1 MPNKLFSII
10 IPTLNPGPKLE
21 ETIKSVLSQD
31 NSLFECVIIDSA
43 STDGTLDLLGRY
55 SEQTVFVS
63 RRDPG
68 LYYAM
73 NNGIEMASGE
83 YLYFLSAGD
92 RLRPDILQ
100 TVAKQLPK
108 ITPALVYGNIYL
120 EDEQREYDGEF
131 DKTKVAR
138 KNISQ
143 QAMFYHRSIFDLL
156 GPFDVRYRILADHL
170 MTIRCFGDSRIQR
183 VYVPHVI
190 ADYEAK
196 CYSLQTDPDYIRDEH
211 QIIRQYLGLKTYLPY
226 RLKNLFYYYPKH
238 ICLKLVS
245 LIRQRRADRRAA
257 I

>member
-1 MPNKLFSII
+1 MPKKLFSII

-21 ETIKSVLSQD
+21 ETIKSLFSQD
-31 NSLFECVIIDSA
+31 NSLFECLIIDSA
-43 STDGTLDLLGRY
+43 STDGTLDLLRKY
-55 SEQTVFVS
+55 SEQIVLVS

-68 LYYAM
+68 LFYAM
-73 NNGIEMASGE
+73 NHGIEMARGE
-83 YLYFLSAGD
+83 YLYFLPAGD

-100 TVAKQLPK
+100 TVAKELPK
-108 ITPALVYGNIYL
+108 TTPALVYGNIYF
-120 EDEQREYDGEF
+120 EEQQREYDGEF
-131 DKTKVAR
+131 DKAKVAR

-183 VYVPHVI
+183 VYVPQVI
-190 ADYEAK
+190 ADYEAR
-196 CYSLQTDPDYIRDEH
+196 CYSLQPDLDYIRDEH
-211 QIIRQYLGLKTYLPY
+211 QIIRRYLGLKVYVPY

-245 LIRQRRADRRAA
+245 MIRQRRAGRRAA